1 VSARIGVIGVPG
13 CWIRTLSLPLSPR
26 AGLESAVSAAP
37 VRYATECAEAS
48 VKALAM
54 LAVAG
59 VTASGSP
66 DARARAIDHD
76 QPTANKTRS
85 RTENA
90 LNTRSARPALR
101 LKPRGRVSGNASS
114 QFPGVA
120 LRGGRVELERLSSI
134 LPLKSGL
141 MQPITDF
148 FHRFS
153 NLPELVQW
161 AGLIGLTI
169 IVFSETGL
177 LVGFF
182 LPGDSLLVTAG
193 LLSAT
198 GYLNVYELA
207 PILTLAAIS
216 GNSLGYF
223 IGHTT
228 GPRIFTRENSLFFN
242 KKHAIRAGEF
252 YAKHGRKTIVLAQ
265 FMPIIRTFS
274 PVIAGVGGMKFR
286 TFLTFNVLG
295 AILWVWSMLGI
306 GYFLGNYI
314 PGVDQHIEIVVIIV
328 VFISL
333 LPGLISGYRSRRAR
347 LAAERTQ
354 VERS

>member
-1 VSARIGVIGVPG
+1 
-13 CWIRTLSLPLSPR
+13 
-26 AGLESAVSAAP
+26 
-37 VRYATECAEAS
+37 
-48 VKALAM
+48 
-54 LAVAG
+54 
-59 VTASGSP
+59 
-66 DARARAIDHD
+66 
-76 QPTANKTRS
+76 
-85 RTENA
+85 
-90 LNTRSARPALR
+90 
-101 LKPRGRVSGNASS
+101 
-114 QFPGVA
+114 
-120 LRGGRVELERLSSI
+120 
-134 LPLKSGL
+134 

-193 LLSAT
+193 LLAAT
-198 GYLNVYELA
+198 RYLNVYELA

-223 IGHTT
+223 IGRTT
-228 GPRIFTRENSLFFN
+228 GPRIFTREDSLFFN
-242 KKHAIRAGEF
+242 KKHAIRAAEF
-252 YAKHGRKTIVLAQ
+252 FEKHGRKTIVLAQ

-274 PVIAGVGGMKFR
+274 PVISGVAGMKFQ
-286 TFLTFNVLG
+286 TFLTYNVLG
-295 AILWVWSMLGI
+295 AVLWVWSMLGI

-333 LPGLISGYRSRRAR
+333 LPGLISGYRSRRAK
-347 LAAERTQ
+347 ASANGRT
-354 VERS
+354 VEGG

>member
-1 VSARIGVIGVPG
+1 
-13 CWIRTLSLPLSPR
+13 
-26 AGLESAVSAAP
+26 
-37 VRYATECAEAS
+37 
-48 VKALAM
+48 
-54 LAVAG
+54 
-59 VTASGSP
+59 
-66 DARARAIDHD
+66 
-76 QPTANKTRS
+76 
-85 RTENA
+85 
-90 LNTRSARPALR
+90 
-101 LKPRGRVSGNASS
+101 
-114 QFPGVA
+114 
-120 LRGGRVELERLSSI
+120 
-134 LPLKSGL
+134 L

-193 LLSAT
+193 LLAAT

-223 IGHTT
+223 IGRTT
-228 GPRIFTRENSLFFN
+228 GPRIFTRENSIFFN
-242 KKHAIRAGEF
+242 KKHAIRAAQF
-252 YAKHGRKTIVLAQ
+252 YEKHGRKTIVLAQ

-274 PVIAGVGGMKFR
+274 PVISGVAGMKFK
-286 TFLTFNVLG
+286 TFLTYNVLG
-295 AILWVWSMLGI
+295 AVLWVWSMLGI

-314 PGVDQHIEIVVIIV
+314 PGVDQHIEIVVVIV

-333 LPGLISGYRSRRAR
+333 LPGLISGYRSRRAKTS
-347 LAAERTQ
+347 ANGRT
-354 VERS
+354 VEGG